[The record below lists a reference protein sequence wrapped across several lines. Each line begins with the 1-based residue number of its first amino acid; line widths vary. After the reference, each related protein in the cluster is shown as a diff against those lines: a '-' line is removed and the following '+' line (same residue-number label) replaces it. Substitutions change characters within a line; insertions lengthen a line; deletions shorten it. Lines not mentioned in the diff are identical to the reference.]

1 MVFTKTIFFTN
12 ISHNYELMIHFT
24 HVKALKHILNFPN
37 SAVSCLST
45 QAKMSPN
52 AFALNRFLAGNL
64 AGVGGA
70 KKPDILVE

>member
-37 SAVSCLST
+37 SAVSCFST
-45 QAKMSPN
+45 QSKMTPN
-52 AFALNRFLAGNL
+52 AFCSKQFLAGNP
-64 AGVGGA
+64 ARVGGE
-70 KKPDILVE
+70 KT